1 MKYLEES
8 SMENILD
15 VIRKKKQLYR
25 IILMGASLF
34 LSAILYNVFLLPL
47 SLVTGGTQ
55 GVATITH
62 YLYDINPAT
71 MLFLLSIACAI
82 LSLMF
87 LGVKRTAGTLVAS
100 IVYPLLVQ
108 LTSPLNGLI
117 DAENI
122 DMLLMV
128 LFAGVISGVANGLMY
143 KTGYSN
149 GGFPVISQILF
160 EEKQVPI
167 SKSSLAINVSIV
179 LVGAYFFGITNALY
193 AIIFLYIN
201 GIVLDKVLLGISNNK
216 AFYIITSKDDEIKE
230 YIIKTLKHNVTTFE
244 VKGGF
249 LDKNR
254 KVMLTV
260 IPSREYYRVT
270 EGIKE
275 IDKDAFFVVTDSYTV
290 EGAK

>member
-1 MKYLEES
+1 
-8 SMENILD
+8 MENILE
-15 VIRKKKQLYR
+15 VIRKKKKLYR
-25 IILMGASLF
+25 ILLMGTSL
-34 LSAILYNVFLLPL
+34 LVTAILYNVFLLPL
-47 SLVTGGTQ
+47 SLVTGGTN

-62 YLYDINPAT
+62 YLYGINPAI
-71 MLFLLSIACAI
+71 MLLLLSIACAI
-82 LSLMF
+82 LSFMY
-87 LGVKRTAGTLVAS
+87 LGPKRTAGTLVAS
-100 IVYPLLVQ
+100 VVYPLLVE
-108 LTSPLNGLI
+108 LTSPLTSLI
-117 DAENI
+117 PPANT

-128 LFAGVISGVANGLMY
+128 LFAGVLSGIANGLMY

-160 EEKQVPI
+160 EEKQIPVG
-167 SKSSLAINVSIV
+167 KSSLAINITIV

-201 GIVLDKVLLGISNNK
+201 SIVLDKVLLGISNNK
-216 AFYIITSKDDEIKE
+216 AFYIITEKEKKVKE
-230 YIIKTLKHNVTTFE
+230 YIIKTLNHNVTTFE

-254 KVMLTV
+254 KVILTV

>member
-1 MKYLEES
+1 
-8 SMENILD
+8 MENILD

-167 SKSSLAINVSIV
+167 SKSSLTINVSIV

>member
-1 MKYLEES
+1 
-8 SMENILD
+8 MENILD

-82 LSLMF
+82 LSIMF

>member
-1 MKYLEES
+1 
-8 SMENILD
+8 MENILD

-108 LTSPLNGLI
+108 LTSPLNELI

-128 LFAGVISGVANGLMY
+128 LFAGVISGVANGLIY

>member
-1 MKYLEES
+1 
-8 SMENILD
+8 MENILE
-15 VIRKKKQLYR
+15 VIRKKKKLYR
-25 IILMGASLF
+25 ILLMGASL
-34 LSAILYNVFLLPL
+34 LVTAILYNVFLLPL
-47 SLVTGGTQ
+47 SLVTGGTN

-62 YLYDINPAT
+62 YLYGINPAI
-71 MLFLLSIACAI
+71 MLLLLSIACAI
-82 LSLMF
+82 LSFMY
-87 LGVKRTAGTLVAS
+87 LGPKRTAGTLVAS
-100 IVYPLLVQ
+100 VVYPLLVQ
-108 LTSPLNGLI
+108 LTSPLTALI
-117 DAENI
+117 SQLNT

-128 LFAGVISGVANGLMY
+128 LFAGVLSGIANGLMY

-160 EEKQVPI
+160 EEKQIPVG
-167 SKSSLAINVSIV
+167 KSSLAINITIV
-179 LVGAYFFGITNALY
+179 IVGAYFFGITNALY

-201 GIVLDKVLLGISNNK
+201 SIVLDKVLLGISNNK
-216 AFYIITSKDDEIKE
+216 AFYIITEEEKKVKE
-230 YIIKTLKHNVTTFE
+230 YIIKTLNHNVTTFE

-254 KVMLTV
+254 KVILTV

>member
-1 MKYLEES
+1 
-8 SMENILD
+8 MENILD

-108 LTSPLNGLI
+108 LTSPLNELI

-128 LFAGVISGVANGLMY
+128 LFAGVISGVANGLIY

-167 SKSSLAINVSIV
+167 SKSSLAINVFIV